1 MGKTEKEITWM
12 ANVQKKKTILL
23 KDLKFELDTDQ
34 KSNFELS
41 K

>member
-12 ANVQKKKTILL
+12 ANVQKKTILL